1 MNTKII
7 AEDKTKRRNVLLP
20 LRWGKSKNI
29 MKKRGYYIMRTT
41 AFSFFAT
48 VVNKY
53 IDVFPIA
60 IRRAGNERDVCMGQI
75 R

>member
-1 MNTKII
+1 MNTEII
-7 AEDKTKRRNVLLP
+7 AEDKSKRRNVLLP

-53 IDVFPIA
+53 IDVLPA
-60 IRRAGNERDVCMGQI
+60 IRRAGNERDVCMGLI